1 MTDVLIEALA
11 EHNDDL
17 VAALKTIVS
26 AEVRVVL
33 DGSDVVGI
41 NLDDTKVTDEAMER
55 LVDLGKLRWIG
66 LVRTD
71 VTPEGKRRTTRALYV
86 RGIAPTGDFRP
97 FGCR

>member
-11 EHNDDL
+11 EQNDDL

-41 NLDDTKVTDEAMER
+41 NLDDTKVTDEAVEK
-55 LVDLGKLRWIG
+55 LAGLGKLRWIG

-71 VTPEGKRRTTRALYV
+71 VTPEGVENLRKALPNCTV
-86 RGIAPTGDFRP
+86 LV
-97 FGCR
+97 

>member
-1 MTDVLIEALA
+1 MADVLIEALA

-41 NLDDTKVTDEAMER
+41 NLDDTKVTDEAVEK
-55 LVDLGKLRWIG
+55 LVGLDKLRWIG

-71 VTPEGKRRTTRALYV
+71 VTPEGVENLRKALPNCTV
-86 RGIAPTGDFRP
+86 LV
-97 FGCR
+97 

>member
-1 MTDVLIEALA
+1 MADVLIEALA

-33 DGSDVVGI
+33 EGTDIVGI
-41 NLDDTKVTDEAMER
+41 NLDDTKVTDEAMEK
-55 LVDLGKLRWIG
+55 LAGLDKLRWIG

-71 VTPEGKRRTTRALYV
+71 VTPEGIESLRKTLPDCTVL
-86 RGIAPTGDFRP
+86 I
-97 FGCR
+97 

>member
-1 MTDVLIEALA
+1 MADVLIEALA

-41 NLDDTKVTDEAMER
+41 NLDDTKVTDEAVEK
-55 LVDLGKLRWIG
+55 LVALDKLRWIG

-71 VTPEGKRRTTRALYV
+71 VTPEGVESLRKTLPNCTVL
-86 RGIAPTGDFRP
+86 I
-97 FGCR
+97 

>member
-1 MTDVLIEALA
+1 MADVLIEALA

-41 NLDDTKVTDEAMER
+41 NLDDTKVTDEAVEK
-55 LVDLGKLRWIG
+55 LVGLDKLRWIG
-66 LVRTD
+66 LVRTG
-71 VTPEGKRRTTRALYV
+71 VTPEGVENLRKALPNCTV
-86 RGIAPTGDFRP
+86 LF
-97 FGCR
+97 